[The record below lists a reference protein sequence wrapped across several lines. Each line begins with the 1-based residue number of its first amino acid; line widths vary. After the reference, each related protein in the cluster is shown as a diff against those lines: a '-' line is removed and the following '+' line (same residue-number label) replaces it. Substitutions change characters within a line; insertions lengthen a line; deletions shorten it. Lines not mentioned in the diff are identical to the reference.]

1 MFRIVT
7 YNIKAGLGM
16 DGIRSIRRIGDVLAH
31 LRADV
36 ICLQEVDQHIA
47 RSWLANQPK
56 LLGIRLDMHPVFQRN
71 LRLDSGWYGN
81 CILVKPPVIHCRFHQ
96 LPGGGEPRG
105 LLEVTTSLDGS
116 EVTIFC
122 THLSTEEPVRVEQ
135 ALKAAEITR
144 SVHRP
149 KILCGDMND
158 VRGSKTL
165 ANLLSDPVL
174 RDVALEFEQDHA
186 ATLIGPIPSRI
197 DFILAD
203 LRFKV
208 ESYFVVDSNASDH
221 RPVVA
226 DLTLA

>member
-16 DGIRSIRRIGDVLAH
+16 DGIRSIRRVGDVLAH

-135 ALKAAEITR
+135 ALKVAEITR
-144 SVHRP
+144 SVRRP

-174 RDVALEFEQDHA
+174 WDVALEFEQDHA

-208 ESYFVVDSNASDH
+208 ESYYVVDSNASDH

>member
-135 ALKAAEITR
+135 ALKVAEITR